1 MIMSFRKSILYFL
14 VISLLVTI
22 IVGGIGSYFMLKNAA
37 DITYQYDNT
46 TEAALYLEKAKSN
59 FWRAQSLMLQM
70 ALDKDPGRIREN
82 HDKALALYKNND
94 ELLSLYA
101 QTESSGSEEDAL
113 YAALVEKR
121 GQFHALNAHALEL
134 DILTTSNEAI
144 AEFNRYNNEVMLP
157 VLNEFMD
164 ALDAL
169 NAYVLNVAALANVQ
183 NKKSSDAAF
192 MTIVGIIA
200 AAVIIL
206 LAAGYYFASGI
217 LRAISEETDF
227 ATAIAEKNFTVKLN
241 PHLLTRKDEFGA
253 MARALETMRDNLMRL
268 IGELS
273 ASNEAAKQASRH
285 KSVFLSRMSHEI
297 RTPLNAIIGM
307 TYIAKKAK
315 DPEARND
322 SLNKITTSSAHLLGL
337 INDILDMSKIEA
349 GKFELI
355 EEEFGLEKLLMNVYT
370 VASAKA
376 DEKEQSLLV
385 TLEKGLSSRYIGDD
399 LRLSQ
404 ILTNILGNA
413 CKFTPQ
419 KGVIRL
425 TVSCPER
432 NSLWSL
438 VRFTIEDNGIGMTQE
453 QIGRLFSP
461 FEQAD
466 GGTSRQFGGTG
477 LGLAIC
483 DKIAKLM
490 DGHIQVESEFG
501 KGSAFIVTVKLK
513 NSEQYEP
520 AKLDPSINARHTRV
534 MVVDKS
540 EEAREFFESLFREL
554 NIAAVTA
561 DNTDSAFQMLRES
574 KEGSPFNIVFLD
586 WDSLGEEGAA
596 LVKKIKAEFTGQVIV
611 VLVSSSRFADIEDKA
626 VDAGVNRFL
635 AKPIFPS
642 TVVNL
647 INEILGAPASQT
659 AKPSS
664 EIGSFRGSRLLLV
677 EDNEINREI
686 VFAYLENTEIT
697 VDVAENGAEAVE
709 KYLMAEGAYDLTLM
723 DVHMPVMDGYT
734 ASKRIRAEESS
745 RGWRRAVIVAMT
757 ANAFKEDIERCIEAG
772 MDDHLAKPMSVDGMM
787 QILRK
792 YLGGGTTTV

>member
-157 VLNEFMD
+157 ALNEFMD

-349 GKFELI
+349 GKCELI

-574 KEGSPFNIVFLD
+574 K
-586 WDSLGEEGAA
+586 
-596 LVKKIKAEFTGQVIV
+596 
-611 VLVSSSRFADIEDKA
+611 
-626 VDAGVNRFL
+626 
-635 AKPIFPS
+635 
-642 TVVNL
+642 
-647 INEILGAPASQT
+647 
-659 AKPSS
+659 
-664 EIGSFRGSRLLLV
+664 
-677 EDNEINREI
+677 
-686 VFAYLENTEIT
+686 
-697 VDVAENGAEAVE
+697 
-709 KYLMAEGAYDLTLM
+709 
-723 DVHMPVMDGYT
+723 
-734 ASKRIRAEESS
+734 
-745 RGWRRAVIVAMT
+745 
-757 ANAFKEDIERCIEAG
+757 
-772 MDDHLAKPMSVDGMM
+772 
-787 QILRK
+787 
-792 YLGGGTTTV
+792 GGT